1 MTAGPDPLQYGWWLA
16 SRASGI
22 VALGLVTLSVGLGL
36 AMAGRISRRPG
47 LAKKLRGLH
56 EHAAIVGLLAIAIHG
71 LTLLG
76 DTWLHAR
83 PLNLVVPFT
92 LGYRPLLTGLGVVAG
107 ELAALLGLSFYA
119 RRRIGARTWRRAHRA
134 TVLVW
139 ALGVVHALGAGTDAR
154 TLWLRAAI
162 LVTAVPILALF
173 LRRLW
178 GRPAISRRAVPAVE
192 AAR

>member
-1 MTAGPDPLQYGWWLA
+1 MSAGPDPLNYGWWLA

-36 AMAGRISRRPG
+36 VMAGRIWRRPG
-47 LAKKLRGLH
+47 LAKKLRTLH
-56 EHAAIVGLLAIAIHG
+56 EHAALIGLAAIGVHG

-76 DTWLHAR
+76 DRWLHAR
-83 PLNLVVPFT
+83 PLNLLVPFT
-92 LGYRPLLTGLGVVAG
+92 MGYRPVLTGLGVIAG

-119 RRRIGARTWRRAHRA
+119 RRRIGPRTWRRAHRL
-134 TVLVW
+134 TVVVW

-154 TLWLRAAI
+154 TVWLRAAI
-162 LVTAVPILALF
+162 LLTSVPIVALF
-173 LRRLW
+173 LRRLATPPP
-178 GRPAISRRAVPAVE
+178 GSRPSVPAVE

>member
-1 MTAGPDPLQYGWWLA
+1 VNPGPDPLQYGWWLA

-36 AMAGRISRRPG
+36 AMAGRVWRKPG
-47 LAKKLRGLH
+47 LAQKLRAVH
-56 EHAAIVGLLAIAIHG
+56 EHAALVGLAAIAVHG
-71 LTLLG
+71 LTLLC

-119 RRRIGARTWRRAHRA
+119 RRRIGARNWRRAHRA
-134 TVLVW
+134 TVVVW

-162 LVTAVPILALF
+162 LVTSVPIVALF
-173 LRRLW
+173 LRRVAA
-178 GRPAISRRAVPAVE
+178 RPASSRPSVPAVE
-192 AAR
+192 GAR